1 MKQLADAIT
10 RLRTAF
16 HITTAEIKD
25 VQAGKVVLP
34 FGISFGRAMS
44 MLKAFVSRFLPHK
57 ERGLEGGM
65 LPRWLIVML
74 VGLVSAALLSVASGA
89 HTEIEPINA
98 VSMAHYMDKVDCPW
112 VKAHDVRKPDW
123 ELWGTACAAGDKKS
137 CALKASR
144 DTCVAINL
152 RMTRDKWAI
161 PVFDRA
167 NAAYNS
173 LSDIGTVT
181 QAAGEG
187 AKELAK
193 GTKVLSE
200 GMTELKEST
209 KESMSAIV
217 TALYAVAS
225 AFAALF
231 GWLFMR
237 GKEKETTVIKE
248 AGKPYVPLA
257 VRSFMDTPSTN
268 RSGATRTPRSRTPRG
283 TPRGR
288 STPRRRLGGGGIF
301 TSTPSECSLIETG
314 ACYLAVAVGLYI
326 LTHPVPLEAIYTI
339 LHSRVMWLGTKISS
353 VLTALETYL
362 FPGGMPD
369 VLGWTPTDAQTSATA
384 EWILYQALHFE
395 HAVREYFTVSLGNRR
410 MQEAILAWSAGL
422 VGGELLRNV
431 RRILSWLVS
440 LPARIEEAVL
450 SMCAA
455 VRKCGKKDAPPL
467 SVPVSMSDK
476 AVKAQQALAAVVGQ
490 AMLAQVATQKAKSPS
505 PKRPTPK
512 AKSPSPKREPKS
524 EDKDTGK
531 GKGKGKMP
539 LYLLPEVVEAL
550 VQDELKEAK
559 AKKAKKAKA
568 KAKKPK
574 KAKAKAKARK

>member
-10 RLRTAF
+10 RLRAAF

-25 VQAGKVVLP
+25 VQAGKVALP

-44 MLKAFVSRFLPHK
+44 MLKAFVSRFLPRK
-57 ERGLEGGM
+57 DRGLEGGM
-65 LPRWLIVML
+65 LPRWIIVML
-74 VGLVSAALLSVASGA
+74 VGLVSAALLSVASGV
-89 HTEIEPINA
+89 TTDIKPIDA
-98 VSMAHYMDKVDCPW
+98 ASLRSYAEKGECPW
-112 VKAHDVRKPDW
+112 VKAEGVHMPDL
-123 ELWGTACAAGDKKS
+123 ELWATSCAAGDAKS

-152 RMTRDKWAI
+152 RQTRDKWGI
-161 PVFDRA
+161 PALDRA
-167 NAAYNS
+167 NAAYNT
-173 LSDIGTVT
+173 LADIGTVT
-181 QAAGEG
+181 KATGEG
-187 AKELAK
+187 MKEIAKS
-193 GTKVLSE
+193 TKVLSE
-200 GMTELKEST
+200 GVTELKEST
-209 KESMSAIV
+209 KESMSAIMNAV
-217 TALYAVAS
+217 YAVAS
-225 AFAALF
+225 AVAALS
-231 GWLFMR
+231 GWLFWR
-237 GKEKETTVIKE
+237 GKEKETTIIKE
-248 AGKPYVPLA
+248 PGKPYVPLA

-314 ACYLAVAVGLYI
+314 ACYLVAAVGLYI
-326 LTHPVPLEAIYTI
+326 LTHPVTLEAIYTF
-339 LHSRVMWLGTKISS
+339 LHSRAAWVGTKISS
-353 VLTALETYL
+353 VLEALKTYL
-362 FPGGMPD
+362 FPVGMPD
-369 VLGWTPTDAQTSATA
+369 VLGWTPADAQTAGAA
-384 EWILYQALHFE
+384 EWILYQARHFE
-395 HAVREYFTVSLGNRR
+395 HAVREYFSTSLGHRR
-410 MQEAILAWSAGL
+410 MQETILTWSVGF
-422 VGGELLRNV
+422 VGGTLISNV

-455 VRKCGKKDAPPL
+455 VHKCGKKDAPPL

-490 AMLAQVATQKAKSPS
+490 AMMAQVATQKAKSPS
-505 PKRPTPK
+505 LKRPTPK